1 MKTYILLMILSISVF
16 YTQAQTDKATYP
28 FKIENKRIILQY
40 PENGENLKMIF
51 SSMYPLD
58 VLSSKAADKI
68 NYEYTIKGDSFP
80 VGNYYV
86 PVYQLKKGFDKYFF
100 AGDFSHI
107 EEYKNFDGILG
118 NKLLNSN
125 VVDIDFENEKISV
138 MKTMKD
144 NLTGRNIDTLQM
156 NPISW
161 GGNTIYYTKGI
172 IEYNHTKIP
181 ANLILNF
188 VDIPLQAE
196 ISDSLYNKEAD
207 QSIEILS
214 PFSFK
219 GKIKGERI
227 RSMVSYHS
235 PEESFIWL
243 GLPFLKKYKN
253 VIFDYPHNRVL
264 LVN

>member
-1 MKTYILLMILSISVF
+1 MILSISVF

-51 SSMYPLD
+51 SSIYPLD

-68 NYEYTIKGDSFP
+68 NYEYISKGDSFP
-80 VGNYYV
+80 VGNYYL

-100 AGDFSHI
+100 ASDFSHI
-107 EEYKNFDGILG
+107 EEYKNLDGILG

-125 VVDIDFENEKISV
+125 VVDIDFKNEKISV

-156 NPISW
+156 IPISW
-161 GGNTIYYTKGI
+161 DGNTLYYTKGI
-172 IEYNHTKIP
+172 IEYNHKKEP
-181 ANLILNF
+181 AALILNF
-188 VDIPLQAE
+188 IDIPLQAE
-196 ISDSLYNKEAD
+196 IADSLYDKEAN

-219 GKIKGERI
+219 SEMKGERI
-227 RSMVSYHS
+227 RSMASYHS
-235 PEESFIWL
+235 PDKSFVL
-243 GLPFLKKYKN
+243 VGLPFLRKYKN

>member
-1 MKTYILLMILSISVF
+1 MKPITTLFLCIVF
-16 YTQAQTDKATYP
+16 VLGVQAQNQQVTYP

-40 PENGENLKMIF
+40 PENGQLLQMIF
-51 SSMYPLD
+51 SSIYPLD

-68 NYEYTIKGDSFP
+68 NYEYISKGDSFP

-107 EEYKNFDGILG
+107 EEYKNLDGILG

-172 IEYNHTKIP
+172 IEYNHKKIP

-219 GKIKGERI
+219 DKIKGERI
-227 RSMVSYHS
+227 RSIVSYHS
-235 PEESFIWL
+235 PDESFIWL
-243 GLPFLKKYKN
+243 GLPFLRKYKN